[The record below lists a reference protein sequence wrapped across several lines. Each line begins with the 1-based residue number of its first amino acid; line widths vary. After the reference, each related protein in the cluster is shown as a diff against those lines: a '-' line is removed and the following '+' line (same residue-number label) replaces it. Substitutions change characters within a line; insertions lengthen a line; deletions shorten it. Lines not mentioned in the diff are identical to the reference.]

1 MGKTL
6 DRLFDAYERGSVTR
20 RDLMAAV
27 ASFVALGSTSL
38 SAQPTSSGDDWGY
51 HGIFHFTVEASN
63 FERSLAFYQTLGFKL
78 LRDNRDIVWPDYV
91 ATQFGLR
98 RAQGRGALL
107 ALGEEEHHT
116 RLDLIE
122 WIEPSA
128 DEPPPTRA
136 LEDRIPR
143 IIALR
148 TRGVRAA
155 YDDLRQRGIEFITE
169 PRAPDQDTGLEAV
182 VCCRDPDGLIV
193 ELIEY
198 LPGVLGSRIDK
209 LERR

>member
-1 MGKTL
+1 MG
-6 DRLFDAYERGSVTR
+6 VTR
-20 RDLMAAV
+20 RDIFKITGVV
-27 ASFVALGSTSL
+27 AGTAFCSPGASPSPRPQGRTGEDERL
-38 SAQPTSSGDDWGY
+38 SAGDGWGY
-51 HGIFHFTVEASN
+51 QGIFHFTVEASN

-78 LRDNRDIVWPDYV
+78 LRDNRDIIWPDYV
-91 ATQFGLR
+91 AKQFGLR
-98 RAQGRGALL
+98 RAQGRGGLL

-116 RLDLIE
+116 RIDLIE
-122 WIEPSA
+122 WLEPSA
-128 DEPPPTRA
+128 DNPSAGRA
-136 LEDRIPR
+136 LEDRVPR

-155 YDDLRQRGIEFITE
+155 YDALRQRGIEFITE
-169 PRAPDQDTGLEAV
+169 PRGPDPDTGIEAV